1 MAILESHKC
10 MSIIQIVIA
19 NLASIY
25 LLMILL
31 YEAQLQTLMGKRAGN
46 AFKSVIYAT
55 AVSLLMD
62 MILFLVDGRPG
73 ELYYFLN
80 YYGNTVLFAL
90 PVVIAWTWLSF
101 IYLFYE
107 GMNETDSKFSF
118 WYKIA
123 ILPGLIIIGLSVLQI
138 FTPVF
143 YTVDEVNV
151 YHRLHMGWLSVAVML
166 FYILFGFCMF
176 YYGKEYRRFRTGNI
190 MLFFIPIIAGTFF
203 QFLFKGVSTIYTS
216 VTIGLTGFYLSC
228 HNELLMRDWLTGLLN
243 RTCFLATRT
252 RRQISKHQ
260 NVGFIVFDID
270 DFKSIND
277 QYGHPEGDRSL
288 QAIANILREEADTN
302 DWVFRISGDEFLI
315 ISFSH
320 NEEGLKQMGLRIR
333 ERLAAPN
340 ENNERDYPLM
350 VSFGTAV
357 WEKGGDLD
365 FDSVIRKA
373 DESLYVMKEK
383 KGTLR

>member
-1 MAILESHKC
+1 MN
-10 MSIIQIVIA
+10 IIQIVIA

-90 PVVIAWTWLSF
+90 PVVIAWTWLNF

-107 GMNETDSKFSF
+107 GMNETDSNFSF

-151 YHRLHMGWLSVAVML
+151 YHRLH
-166 FYILFGFCMF
+166 
-176 YYGKEYRRFRTGNI
+176 
-190 MLFFIPIIAGTFF
+190 IIT
-203 QFLFKGVSTIYTS
+203 
-216 VTIGLTGFYLSC
+216 
-228 HNELLMRDWLTGLLN
+228 
-243 RTCFLATRT
+243 
-252 RRQISKHQ
+252 
-260 NVGFIVFDID
+260 
-270 DFKSIND
+270 
-277 QYGHPEGDRSL
+277 
-288 QAIANILREEADTN
+288 
-302 DWVFRISGDEFLI
+302 
-315 ISFSH
+315 
-320 NEEGLKQMGLRIR
+320 
-333 ERLAAPN
+333 
-340 ENNERDYPLM
+340 
-350 VSFGTAV
+350 
-357 WEKGGDLD
+357 
-365 FDSVIRKA
+365 
-373 DESLYVMKEK
+373 
-383 KGTLR
+383 